1 MHNRIESNRL
11 QSDDFKVKEFKIN
24 KNHIRMEIMQIV
36 KSNFFI
42 NNNNFYH
49 DK

>member
-24 KNHIRMEIMQIV
+24 KNRIRMEIMQIV

-42 NNNNFYH
+42 NNNIFYH